1 MKKIS
6 AEMAVGLF
14 MILGILS
21 LGYLSVKLGK
31 MEVLGSRGYE
41 IVGVFSNS
49 GGVKSGSVVSIAGVD
64 VGRVKSV
71 TLESY
76 EARITMVLND
86 SVKIPVD
93 SIASIKTRGL
103 IGERY
108 IEFTPGADE
117 ENLKA
122 GQRIRD
128 TQPPVDF
135 EALIAKYMFGN
146 V

>member
-135 EALIAKYMFGN
+135 EALIAKYVFGN